1 MELPNRNESTK
12 GMITTN
18 ELKNFQALIIH
29 ETQTVVGMMALK
41 CAVDLGIPNQIRT
54 YDTHMPLHDLA
65 RAISIPPSKDPMLR
79 RLMRVL
85 VKKGY
90 FEEPEEATYCLT
102 PISHTL
108 LREGSTTSMTSAVRM
123 LCETMVRPMH
133 FFSDWF
139 KVEGSSPFEMANGG
153 KTLWEIVSEKPEI
166 NCLFNEG
173 MADRCTQMVKGA
185 VQQYPEL
192 FHGAKTLVDVGGG
205 NGTTARIIA
214 EAFPELRCTVFDL
227 PHVIAT
233 LPESKLFG
241 KVAGDMFEAI
251 PPADVVVLQNVL
263 HDLSDEECVKILNRS
278 KEAISKNGAGG
289 KIIIMDIVVN
299 MESDVPKAAETSL
312 LFDLSM
318 MILFNG
324 KERDEQEW
332 KNIFREVGYSQ
343 YKLYPTVGVGSI
355 IELYL

>member
-1 MELPNRNESTK
+1 MELPNRNGSTNK
-12 GMITTN
+12 GMITIN
-18 ELKNFQALIIH
+18 ESKNFQALIGH
-29 ETQTVVGMMALK
+29 ETQTVIGTMALK
-41 CAVDLGIPNQIRT
+41 CAVDLRIPDHIHA
-54 YDTHMPLHDLA
+54 YGTHMPLHDLA

-108 LREGSTTSMTSAVRM
+108 LWDGSTSLASSVRL

-153 KTLWEIVSEKPEI
+153 KTLWEIVSEKPEL
-166 NCLFNEG
+166 NCLFNEA
-173 MADRCTQMVKGA
+173 MANRCTQMVKSA

-192 FHGAKTLVDVGGG
+192 FHGVKTLVDVGGG

-251 PPADVVVLQNVL
+251 PPADVVVLQVCRYYNL
-263 HDLSDEECVKILNRS
+263 
-278 KEAISKNGAGG
+278 
-289 KIIIMDIVVN
+289 
-299 MESDVPKAAETSL
+299 
-312 LFDLSM
+312 
-318 MILFNG
+318 
-324 KERDEQEW
+324 
-332 KNIFREVGYSQ
+332 
-343 YKLYPTVGVGSI
+343 
-355 IELYL
+355 